1 MFICRSFLSSQHQP
15 AVWNMCWLAV
25 SYRGMEKNTNR
36 NIVPLPY
43 FFPEVQKLADGMSAN
58 KGVEFEFIFVNDG
71 SKDRTLE
78 LLREFAA
85 EDGRAHYISFSRNFG
100 KEAAI
105 YAGMQHAKGDY
116 MVLMDADLQHPPAM
130 VEEMYEALKDGE
142 YDIAA
147 ARRVSRKGE
156 PPIRSFFA
164 RCFYRLIN
172 KISKA
177 EFVDGASDYRML
189 SRRAV
194 DAILS
199 VPEYNRFSKGIFGW
213 IGFKTKWIKYENVER
228 VAGETKWSFWKL
240 FLYSLEG
247 IVAFSTAPLAVASVM
262 GTLFCLAAFVW
273 MMVIIVKTP
282 LWGDP
287 VAGYPTLACLLLLI
301 GGSIQLSLGIIGQY
315 LAKTYLETKNRPI
328 YIIGETSEENKAQL
342 NS

>member
-1 MFICRSFLSSQHQP
+1 MSMIS
-15 AVWNMCWLAV
+15 V
-25 SYRGMEKNTNR
+25 
-36 NIVPLPY
+36 IVPCYNEEAALPY
-43 FFPEVQKLADGMSAN
+43 FFPEIRELANDMSTD
-58 KGVEFEFIFVNDG
+58 KGVQFEFLFVDDG
-71 SKDRTLE
+71 SRDKTLE
-78 LLREFAA
+78 LLREFAL
-85 EDGRAHYISFSRNFG
+85 EDGRARYISFSRNFG

-105 YAGMQHAKGDY
+105 YAGMQNAKGDY

-130 VEEMYEALKDGE
+130 VKDMYEALKDGG

-194 DAILS
+194 NAILS
-199 VPEYNRFSKGIFGW
+199 MPEYNRFSKGIFGW
-213 IGFKTKWIKYENVER
+213 IGFQTKWIEYENVER

-240 FLYSLEG
+240 FLYSMEG
-247 IVAFSTAPLAVASVM
+247 IVAFSTAPLAIASVM
-262 GTLFCLAAFVW
+262 GMLFCLAAFIW
-273 MMVIIVKTP
+273 MVVIIIKTL

-315 LAKTYLETKNRPI
+315 LAKTYLETKGRPVYVVKEI
-328 YIIGETSEENKAQL
+328 NKELEDETKSY
-342 NS
+342 